1 MAMAGLTMPDVTI
14 TTLKKTTAD
23 DAVWMARALQLAA
36 NGLFTTGVNPRVGCV
51 LVKDGRLIG
60 EGWHERAG
68 EAHAEVMALR
78 EALRRGHNTQG
89 ATAYVTLEP
98 CAHHGKTPPCAEA
111 LINAGVSRVVA
122 AMEDPNP
129 LVAGKGL
136 GLLQAAGIAVV
147 APLMSAEAEALN
159 VGFVK
164 RMRTGLPWVRLKM
177 AGSLDGR
184 SALANGQSQWI
195 TSPEARVDGHR
206 FRARAQA
213 IITGVGTLIADDPQ
227 LTVRDVTGPASQTTG
242 QPLTMTPSLRVVLD
256 SHLRM
261 PVTAKILQGG
271 CLIATASTD
280 PDKTRALEAAG
291 AEVMVVSD
299 ADGRV
304 DVAALLKMLA
314 ERGVNEVHVEGGP
327 RLSGVFLKS
336 GLIDEILVYMAP
348 CLLGSDARGWFDD
361 LNLTALDRK
370 VELKF
375 QDVRMI
381 GANLRIVARPAK

>member
-1 MAMAGLTMPDVTI
+1 MPESTI
-14 TTLKKTTAD
+14 HTPNATDSA
-23 DAVWMARALQLAA
+23 WMARALQLAA
-36 NGLFTTGVNPRVGCV
+36 KGLYTTGVNPRVGCV
-51 LVKDGRLIG
+51 LVKDNQIIG

-68 EAHAEVMALR
+68 EGHAEVMALQDA
-78 EALRRGHNTQG
+78 ERRGLDVKG

-98 CAHHGKTPPCAEA
+98 CAHHGKTPPCAKA
-111 LINAGVSRVVA
+111 LIEAGVSRVVG

-129 LVAGKGL
+129 LVAGKGFT
-136 GLLQAAGIAVV
+136 LLQAAGIEV
-147 APLMSAEAEALN
+147 ATPLMATEAEALN

-195 TSPEARVDGHR
+195 TGSEARQDGHR

-227 LTVRDVTGPASQTTG
+227 LTVRDVTGPVGQATG
-242 QPLTMTPSLRVVLD
+242 EPLPLTPALRVVLD

-280 PDKTRALEAAG
+280 PEKTCALKTAG
-291 AEVMVVSD
+291 AEVVVLPD
-299 ADGRV
+299 AKGRV
-304 DVAALLKMLA
+304 DLAALLVHLA

-336 GLIDEILVYMAP
+336 NLVDELLIYMAP
-348 CLLGSDARGWFDD
+348 CILGSDARGWFDD
-361 LNLTALDRK
+361 LHLTELDQK
-370 VELKF
+370 VSLQL
-375 QDVRMI
+375 QDVRMV
-381 GANLRIVARPAK
+381 GTDLRILARPNELR

>member
-1 MAMAGLTMPDVTI
+1 MHGLLLMPDLPIQKPTQ
-14 TTLKKTTAD
+14 AD
-23 DAVWMARALQLAA
+23 AEFMARALQLAA
-36 NGLFTTGVNPRVGCV
+36 KGMYTTGPNPRVGCV
-51 LVKDGRLIG
+51 LVKNNLIIG

-68 EAHAEVMALR
+68 EGHAEVMALLDA
-78 EALRRGHNTQG
+78 ERRGNDAKG

-98 CAHHGKTPPCAEA
+98 CSHHGKTPPCAEA
-111 LINAGVSRVVA
+111 LIQAGVCRVVA

-129 LVAGKGL
+129 LVAGKGFT
-136 GLLQAAGIAVV
+136 LLHAAGIEVA
-147 APLMSAEAEALN
+147 APLMAAEAEALN

-164 RMRTGLPWVRLKM
+164 RMRQGLPWVRLKM

-227 LTVRDVTGPASQTTG
+227 LTVRDVSGPIAQVTGKAL
-242 QPLTMTPSLRVVLD
+242 PLTPPLRVVLD

-271 CLIATASTD
+271 CLVATASTD
-280 PDKTRALEAAG
+280 AAKTEALRAAG
-291 AEVMVVSD
+291 AEILCVPD
-299 ADGRV
+299 QEGRV
-304 DVAALLKMLA
+304 DIAALLAALA
-314 ERGVNEVHVEGGP
+314 TRGVNEVHVEGGP
-327 RLSGVFLKS
+327 RLSGVFLKA

-361 LNLTALDRK
+361 LNLTALDQK
-370 VELKF
+370 VEFKF
-375 QDVRMI
+375 QNVRMI
-381 GANLRIVARPAK
+381 GSNLRIISRPAK